1 MLGDIVSVMADQCVY
16 RSMIKVGIAGVP
28 LALKGKST
36 AEGVEYLSRIG
47 LDALEVQI
55 GRAHV

>member
-1 MLGDIVSVMADQCVY
+1 MLGDIVSVIAGQCVY

-36 AEGVEYLSRIG
+36 AEGVGTYLV
-47 LDALEVQI
+47 LDLTRLKFSLSGVYQ
-55 GRAHV
+55 